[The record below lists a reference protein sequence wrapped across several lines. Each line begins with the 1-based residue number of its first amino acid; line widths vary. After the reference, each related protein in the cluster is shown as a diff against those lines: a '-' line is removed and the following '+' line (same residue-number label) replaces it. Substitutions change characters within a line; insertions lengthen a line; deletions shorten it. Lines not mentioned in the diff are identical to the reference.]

1 MKNFKLT
8 ISYDGSR
15 YSGWER
21 QPGRDTIQGKLE
33 TVLSR
38 MVNAEVNVIGAGR
51 TDAGVHARAMVAN
64 CYLETE
70 LQPDEI
76 RDYMNRYL
84 PDDICVDE
92 VKLAADR
99 FHARYRAV
107 GKLYTY
113 TCYVGATKPV
123 FNRKYVTTLDY
134 VPDVAAMQRAAEI
147 LTGEHDFKSFCSN
160 PQMKKSTVRTVDS
173 IEIVRKKDY
182 IYFNFHGT
190 GFLQNM
196 VRILVG
202 TLLEVGQGKRTIESV
217 QDTLDARDRTT
228 AGYTAPPQGLSFLM
242 AKNRRMRAVL
252 AEQLLFFISRE
263 EELLIRMRD
272 SCPPEG
278 TGFPGAGGRIRF
290 SPHGGNLLE
299 TFLRRNTGK
308 LFLYRKMP
316 VKFGS
321 ALFVHMV
328 HGSFHIA
335 AFQAG

>member
-1 MKNFKLT
+1 MSQNHKITLMYNGARYGGWQVQKNAV
-8 ISYDGSR
+8 
-15 YSGWER
+15 
-21 QPGRDTIQGKLE
+21 TIQEELE
-33 TVLSR
+33 KAFSTILRQDVSI
-38 MVNAEVNVIGAGR
+38 IGASR

-70 LQPDEI
+70 MQPEEI

-92 VKLAADR
+92 VKFAADR

-113 TCYVGATKPV
+113 TCYVGDTKPV

-134 VPDVAAMQRAAEI
+134 VPDVAAMQRAAEV

-160 PQMKKSTVRTVDS
+160 PQMKKSTVRIVDS

-202 TLLEVGQGKRTIESV
+202 TLLEVGQGKRTVESV
-217 QDTLDARDRTT
+217 QETLDARDRQT
-228 AGYTAPPQGLSFLM
+228 AGYTAPPQGLSLM
-242 AKNRRMRAVL
+242 RV
-252 AEQLLFFISRE
+252 
-263 EELLIRMRD
+263 D
-272 SCPPEG
+272 
-278 TGFPGAGGRIRF
+278 
-290 SPHGGNLLE
+290 
-299 TFLRRNTGK
+299 
-308 LFLYRKMP
+308 Y
-316 VKFGS
+316 
-321 ALFVHMV
+321 
-328 HGSFHIA
+328 
-335 AFQAG
+335 

>member
-113 TCYVGATKPV
+113 TCYVGDTKPV
-123 FNRKYVTTLDY
+123 FNRKYVTVLDY
-134 VPDVAAMQRAAEI
+134 QPDLAAMQRAAEY
-147 LTGEHDFKSFCSN
+147 LTGEHDYKSFCSN
-160 PQMKKSTVRTVDS
+160 PQMKKSTVRIVDS
-173 IEIVRKKDY
+173 IEIVRRKDLL
-182 IYFNFHGT
+182 YFNYHGS

-196 VRILVG
+196 VRILTG
-202 TLLEVGQGKRTIESV
+202 TLLEVGQGKRTPESV
-217 QDTLDARDRTT
+217 KAALEAKDRTQ
-228 AGYTAPPQGLSFLM
+228 AGYTAPPQGLCLM
-242 AKNRRMRAVL
+242 RV
-252 AEQLLFFISRE
+252 
-263 EELLIRMRD
+263 D
-272 SCPPEG
+272 
-278 TGFPGAGGRIRF
+278 
-290 SPHGGNLLE
+290 
-299 TFLRRNTGK
+299 
-308 LFLYRKMP
+308 Y
-316 VKFGS
+316 
-321 ALFVHMV
+321 
-328 HGSFHIA
+328 
-335 AFQAG
+335 